1 MRAQG
6 WQAIVAMLVGA
17 ACAGTMFGS
26 ALAGGADEVL
36 VFENDLVRW
45 TMGTNG
51 VNLSLLEKD
60 ANRERLSNRP
70 QPFAWITK
78 DSKTFPATQVKR
90 RGELVHV
97 SFGNS
102 GVEADYRIT
111 PRGSY
116 FVVELVALSDSQV
129 DSLCLAQLDV
139 AVTENYGGWLNVRWD
154 DQFACCVMSLS
165 PRVNVGGLRAI
176 VYREFGMAGQ
186 RAAVIAVPTSKFLD
200 VVEQIENEQH
210 LPTNYLGGQWAKR
223 SEDVRRGYLFT
234 DLTEENVEETIRY
247 AKLGEFGYIM
257 TYSGTWS
264 TSLGSYPINTK
275 NFPDGEASLKRTI
288 DRCHAAGLKV
298 GMHML
303 TSFVHKHDPLVTPK
317 PDPRLL
323 KDARAMLA
331 AEIDAQTQTIPLEGS
346 LEGFPRRA
354 AYYGAGL
361 QGFDVV
367 IEDEIV
373 HYRGIEG
380 GSEEGAP
387 PRLVGCTRGHLGTV
401 AAAHAKG
408 APVEHL
414 AERYGCYL
422 VDLRTSLKDELAE
435 RIAGLIDRCGFD
447 MIYFDGGE
455 CNAANGPSWYWV
467 TPQQTA
473 VYERVKRDLLV
484 QGSGGTAWTWHFFV
498 RGCCDDFA
506 AIAPK
511 QYLDY
516 HKIADSYR
524 HYRASFMPA
533 ELGWWGFLDDTPDHP
548 ATSPDE
554 VELYAVRMLAL
565 DCPVSLETNL
575 ARLKANGRTEELLR
589 LLGKYERLRLSS
601 AVPATIR
608 QQLRQGEWHMTE
620 EHGKPVFR
628 PVDYKDYRIQ
638 APGTAA
644 VENRFAAQPLC
655 FRLRATHTLA
665 EPGSKENIILA
676 KAEAGIALEPP
687 KANTPMPGALIR
699 RVEFAP
705 PEGQPQSGQLAGPEV
720 QAPLSAVNL
729 LGHRAL
735 AVTLAIE
742 GNSESPAADVPV
754 LNVQLEG
761 PAETYRDHYIDLD
774 FSGTRTIVLPGPTP
788 ERMLPEFRPAHANY
802 AFKAAGYHFNY
813 GRIVALN
820 LRWMR
825 CARDARLRCKVL
837 CVEALAESDTRIETP
852 AITIGQDR
860 LRLPIALSTG
870 DYAEYI
876 GGGPLRVF
884 DRNGNEL
891 GRVALAQTPPTV
903 PQGKA
908 LVRIEAETAGPV
920 KLTLISFGSPLE

>member
-1 MRAQG
+1 MKPRISKLLVG
-6 WQAIVAMLVGA
+6 MLVGL
-17 ACAGTMFGS
+17 ACSGTTFGTAHAGEAPDAF
-26 ALAGGADEVL
+26 

-45 TMGTNG
+45 TIGADGLNR
-51 VNLSLLEKD
+51 SLLQK
-60 ANRERLSNRP
+60 AGNLERLANRP
-70 QPFAWITK
+70 QHFAWITK
-78 DSKTFPATQVKR
+78 DSKTFPATQVER
-90 RGELVHV
+90 RGELLHV
-97 SFGNS
+97 SFGAS

-111 PRGSY
+111 AHGPY
-116 FVVELVALSDSQV
+116 FIVELAALSDNEV
-129 DSLCLAQLDV
+129 ESLCLAQLDV

-154 DQFACCVMSLS
+154 DEFACCVMSLS

-176 VYREFGMAGQ
+176 VYREFGMVGQ
-186 RAAVIAVPTSKFLD
+186 RAAVIAVPTPKFLD
-200 VVEQIENEQH
+200 VVERVESEQN

-234 DLTEENVEETIRY
+234 DLTEANVEETIRY

-264 TSLGSYPINTK
+264 SSLGSYPINTR

-288 DRCHAAGLKV
+288 ERCHAAGLKV

-303 TSFVHKHDPLVTPK
+303 TSFVNRNDPLVTPK

-323 KDARAMLA
+323 KDATALLA
-331 AEIDAQTQTIPLEGS
+331 EDIDAQTQTIPLAGS
-346 LEGFPRRA
+346 LDGFPRTA

-367 IEDEIV
+367 IDEEII
-373 HYRGIEG
+373 HYRGIEQG
-380 GSEEGAP
+380 DP
-387 PRLVGCTRGHLGTV
+387 PRLVGCTRGYLGTT
-401 AAAHAKG
+401 AAPHRKDAEVG
-408 APVEHL
+408 HL
-414 AERYGCYL
+414 AQRYGRFL

-455 CNAANGPSWYWV
+455 CNAANGPYWYWV

-565 DCPVSLETNL
+565 DCPVSLETSL

-589 LLGKYERLRLSS
+589 LLGKYERLRLAR
-601 AVPATIR
+601 AVPESIR
-608 QQLRQGEWHMTE
+608 RHLREGEWHMTE
-620 EHGKPVFR
+620 EDGNPVFR
-628 PVDYKDYRIQ
+628 PVDYRDYRIE
-638 APGTAA
+638 APGAVA
-644 VENRFAAQPLC
+644 VENHWAAQPLC
-655 FRLRATHTLA
+655 FRLKAVHTLA
-665 EPGSKENIILA
+665 EPGSEENIVLGA
-676 KAEAGIALEPP
+676 SSAGIALEPP
-687 KANTPMPGALIR
+687 KPDTPMPGALIR
-699 RVEFAP
+699 RVQFAAP
-705 PEGQPQSGQLAGPEV
+705 AGETENGALVGPEV
-720 QAPLSAVNL
+720 QAPKGPVDL

-735 AVTLAIE
+735 AVTLEVE
-742 GNSESPAADVPV
+742 GAFESSAADVPV

-774 FSGTRTIVLPGPTP
+774 FSGTRTVVLPGPTP

-802 AFKAAGYHFNY
+802 RFKAAGYHFNY

-825 CARDARLRCKVL
+825 CAPDARLRCKVL
-837 CVEALAESDTRIETP
+837 RVEALAEADTRIENP
-852 AITIGQDR
+852 AITIGQDTM
-860 LRLPIALSTG
+860 RLPITLSTG
-870 DYAEYI
+870 DYAEYV

-884 DRNGNEL
+884 DRNGN
-891 GRVALAQTPPTV
+891 ALRTVDWKDTPPTV

-908 LVRIEAETAGPV
+908 KVRIEAETAGPV
-920 KLTLISFGSPLE
+920 KLTLITFGPPIQ